1 MVKNIN
7 KKQASS
13 IVNRM
18 MNLKEKINKT
28 NDENKLEY
36 FRKNYEKLRE
46 ELTRITT
53 KTAYYATPRIRD
65 ITTILPMQLMHPDV
79 WATYAETAGPNIR
92 NASEMPEKI
101 DKVNKKINKFITKDC
116 P

>member
-1 MVKNIN
+1 
-7 KKQASS
+7 
-13 IVNRM
+13 
-18 MNLKEKINKT
+18 
-28 NDENKLEY
+28 
-36 FRKNYEKLRE
+36 
-46 ELTRITT
+46 
-53 KTAYYATPRIRD
+53 
-65 ITTILPMQLMHPDV
+65 MQLMHPDV